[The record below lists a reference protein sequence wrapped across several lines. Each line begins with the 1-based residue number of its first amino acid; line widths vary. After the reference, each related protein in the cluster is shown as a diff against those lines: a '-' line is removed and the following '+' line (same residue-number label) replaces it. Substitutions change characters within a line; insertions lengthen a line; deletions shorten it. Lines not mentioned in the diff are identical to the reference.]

1 MHKKRKGNEFKKLLT
16 SNRRGYNSPWNNSP
30 SLIAKVCL
38 ECRETTVD
46 S

>member
-16 SNRRGYNSPWNNSP
+16 LNRRGYYQWNNSP

-38 ECRETTVD
+38 KYRETTVD
-46 S
+46 N